1 MIVRKL
7 RAKRSWSQEQLAD
20 FAGHNV
26 RTIQRVESGQKASVE
41 TLKSIASVF
50 EVDISKLTE
59 EITVIDKS
67 SQKWKKLP
75 WLYRVNMLGTLTR
88 RQAITGELCLLG
100 FALIY
105 WAFDINTD
113 NTPILFMLAYL
124 SGWLV
129 RFGDDKGSG
138 ILYLVIDSFVL
149 QPQLGQGRV
158 SQVFDS
164 YPGRIRRIV
173 VERNLT
179 DVVVPWRAGNRLLF
193 QVKNEFRLCAEFL
206 NLSEVLSCGN
216 TAGK

>member
-20 FAGHNV
+20 FAGLNV

-88 RQAITGELCLLG
+88 RQAITGEFCLLG

-105 WAFDINTD
+105 WVFDINTD

-129 RFGDDKGSG
+129 RFGDEKE
-138 ILYLVIDSFVL
+138 IW
-149 QPQLGQGRV
+149 
-158 SQVFDS
+158 S
-164 YPGRIRRIV
+164 Y
-173 VERNLT
+173 
-179 DVVVPWRAGNRLLF
+179 
-193 QVKNEFRLCAEFL
+193 
-206 NLSEVLSCGN
+206 
-216 TAGK
+216 